1 MDGLKG
7 KNVLVGV
14 TGGIAAYKVVDV
26 ISQLKKRG
34 AEVFVIMTKEAQ
46 EFIKPLTFQTIS
58 QNLVI
63 TEMFSTPRT
72 WEVEHISLAEKADV
86 FLIAP
91 ATANIIGKIA
101 NGIAD
106 DMLTTTVI
114 ATKSKVVFA
123 PSMNVNMFENP
134 ITQRNLDILRKAGY
148 YIIDPEE
155 GLLAC
160 GDSGKGRLPSTDTII
175 DELEYVLTKKDFK
188 GKKILVTAGP
198 TQEAIDPVRFITN
211 YSSGK
216 MGYAIAKAGS
226 NRGGE
231 VVLITGPTYLQPPRR
246 VKVVKVKSA
255 VEMKEAVF
263 KEFQEAEII
272 IKAAAVADYRPA
284 CIADQK
290 IKKDDSNLKIE
301 LVRNPDILAELGRQK
316 GNRIL
321 VGFAAETQDIIKNAR
336 DKLVK
341 KGLDMIIANDLTAE
355 GSGFGTD
362 TNIVQIITANGE
374 IKKYEKMG
382 KIELAHIILDKIF
395 CLLS

>member
-1 MDGLKG
+1 MDVLKG

-134 ITQRNLDILRKAGY
+134 ITQQNLDILRKAGY

-211 YSSGK
+211 HSSGK

-301 LVRNPDILAELGRQK
+301 MVRNPDILAELGRQK

-341 KGLDMIIANDLTAE
+341 KGLDMIIANDLTVE